1 MSLWTPDGEHPVDRN
16 PAPEPQ
22 RESAAAGG
30 PPPGAMPGME
40 GMPAFEDLS
49 PEEQEQARQMAA
61 EMAEAQQRILS
72 VPAST
77 VIANHAMGLYELAAI
92 HLSTEQPNF
101 ADAQFAI
108 DAMAAL
114 VEGFPGKLG
123 ENEPTLRE
131 ALGQL
136 RLVFVELQ
144 TQMAANDAAASDD

>member
-16 PAPEPQ
+16 PSPEPQ
-22 RESAAAGG
+22 PESVPAGA
-30 PPPGAMPGME
+30 PGSMP

-77 VIANHAMGLYELAAI
+77 VIANHAMGMYELAAI

-101 ADAQFAI
+101 DDAQFAI
-108 DAMAAL
+108 DAMASI

-123 ENEPTLRE
+123 ENEATLRE

-144 TQMAANDAAASDD
+144 TQIASNTGETAPEGD